1 MALAWK
7 CCYAKQ
13 SQPMKSSRCNL
24 ASFVQSQMRSL
35 ERVWILRKLPWCNFR
50 FTKILWSKMKQFCV
64 KGHFCGDLRVIC
76 PKSASSS
83 NRLYPGGQW
92 INVPWNTG
100 SRRSLHTTVIS
111 RRQDSRPITP
121 PGFTAFWLESIKC
134 KWGGGSGAKVLW
146 LSSGRGSL
154 SNARQYTHGERLPA
168 CWLLFADCCM
178 CSTRNI
184 SQTDNREKNGPDGDL
199 QFFLFFFFS
208 SRCHVV

>member
-1 MALAWK
+1 
-7 CCYAKQ
+7 
-13 SQPMKSSRCNL
+13 MK
-24 ASFVQSQMRSL
+24 
-35 ERVWILRKLPWCNFR
+35 E
-50 FTKILWSKMKQFCV
+50 FCV
-64 KGHFCGDLRVIC
+64 KGHFCRDLRVIC

-83 NRLYPGGQW
+83 NRPYPGGHW

-100 SRRSLHTTVIS
+100 SRRSLYTTVIS
-111 RRQDSRPITP
+111 RKQDSRPIAR

-134 KWGGGSGAKVLW
+134 WWQRLWGKVLW

-199 QFFLFFFFS
+199 QFFLFLFFLVVAMWSNLNNYAIS
-208 SRCHVV
+208 SINCTI